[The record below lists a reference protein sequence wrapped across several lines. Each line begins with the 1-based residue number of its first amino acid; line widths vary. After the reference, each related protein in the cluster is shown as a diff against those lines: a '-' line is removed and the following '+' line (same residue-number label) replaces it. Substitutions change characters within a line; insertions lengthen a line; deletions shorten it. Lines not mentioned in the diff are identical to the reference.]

1 MRAFDRSQLIIEIRQ
16 RLGGGWSRRNRDD
29 SPTRSILTQP
39 PDVHHAILASLPS
52 RHIHVPAFG
61 RFDEIT
67 YLVEK
72 APGLAHLLRRPD
84 IDAAQRGSGDRFV

>member
-1 MRAFDRSQLIIEIRQ
+1 MRAFDRGQLIIEIR
-16 RLGGGWSRRNRDD
+16 RRFAARCCRRSRNHE
-29 SPTRSILTQP
+29 PARSILTQP

>member
-1 MRAFDRSQLIIEIRQ
+1 MRAFDRSQLIIDIRQ
-16 RLGGGWSRRNRDD
+16 RFAAGCCGRNRDD
-29 SPTRSILTQP
+29 SSARSILTQP